1 MNSTGKEMI
10 TIARV
15 DIRTI
20 RKLIDKGM
28 SIADIAKQYG
38 VSKQAIYQR
47 IKADDE
53 KKAMLQI
60 STPTAHAAADY
71 HTRIDPE
78 TGLAVENRGQIA
90 KIVGKM
96 GDEKVTAFVNYHMDM
111 MAMRQGCNKKDV
123 QDLYN
128 RFYNYLRYCS
138 EHGIIPNNMNAYYAI
153 GILKEDVYKWRHGI
167 QGTPDHRQFA
177 EDVASFFASI
187 HEQGAIDG
195 MFNPISSI
203 FWQKAYDGL
212 SDQPKIEVSLNNPL
226 GETRSSEEIAK
237 AYDDL
242 PD

>member
-1 MNSTGKEMI
+1 MI

-20 RKLIDKGM
+20 RKLIAKGM
-28 SIADIAKQYG
+28 SIPDIAKKYG

-47 IKADDE
+47 LKADDE
-53 KKAMLQI
+53 KKAMAQVAV
-60 STPTAHAAADY
+60 PTAIAASDY
-71 HTRIDPE
+71 HTKIDPE
-78 TGLAVENRGQIA
+78 TGLAVEDRGQISRT
-90 KIVGKM
+90 VGKI

-111 MAMRQGCNKKDV
+111 MAMRQGVDKKNV
-123 QDLYN
+123 PDLYN
-128 RFYNYLRYCS
+128 RFYIYLRYCA

-153 GILKEDVYKWRHGI
+153 GIFREEVSMWKHGVK
-167 QGTPDHRQFA
+167 GTPEHRKFA
-177 EDVASFFASI
+177 EDISAFFASI

>member
-1 MNSTGKEMI
+1 MI

-20 RKLIDKGM
+20 RKLMAKGM
-28 SIADIAKQYG
+28 SIPDIAKKYG

-47 IKADDE
+47 VKADDA
-53 KKAMLQI
+53 KKSLAQLAM
-60 STPTAHAAADY
+60 PAPPAATTSQ
-71 HTRIDPE
+71 TRIDPE
-78 TGLAVENRGQIA
+78 TGLAVENRGQISKA
-90 KIVGKM
+90 VGRM

-111 MAMRQGCNKKDV
+111 MAMRQGVNKKDV
-123 QDLYN
+123 NDLYN
-128 RFYNYLRYCS
+128 RFYNYLRYCA

-153 GILKEDVYKWRHGI
+153 GILREDIYKWKNGI
-167 QGTPDHRQFA
+167 VGSADHRQFA
-177 EDVASFFASI
+177 EDITSFFASI

-226 GETRSSEEIAK
+226 GETRSAEEIAK

>member
-1 MNSTGKEMI
+1 MI

-20 RKLIDKGM
+20 RKLMAKGM
-28 SIADIAKQYG
+28 SIPDIAKKYG

-47 IKADDE
+47 VKADDE
-53 KKAMLQI
+53 KKAMAQI
-60 STPTAHAAADY
+60 AMPAAITAPDPNKK
-71 HTRIDPE
+71 IDPE
-78 TGLAVENRGQIA
+78 TGLAVDGRSTRTNTIS
-90 KIVGKM
+90 KI

-111 MAMRQGCNKKDV
+111 MVMRQGVNKKDV
-123 QDLYN
+123 NDLYN
-128 RFYNYLRYCS
+128 RFYTYLRYCA

-153 GILKEDVYKWRHGI
+153 GIFREEVSMWKHGVK
-167 QGTPDHRQFA
+167 GTPEHRQFA
-177 EDVASFFASI
+177 EDITSFFASI